1 MVFRYYGIQVLRDK
15 QIYAFG
21 NLQIQKFKD
30 LDVCEFGDLGIQI
43 FGMPQIQGSS
53 EIRLFG
59 LKIQEFGEG
68 QRFGDL
74 KFLEKVFMDL
84 KLRGFGD

>member
-1 MVFRYYGIQVLRDK
+1 MVFRYYGIQGLRDK

-43 FGMPQIQGSS
+43 FGMLQIQGSS
-53 EIRLFG
+53 DIWLLDGIQGLRDKQIYTFVDLEI
-59 LKIQEFGEG
+59 
-68 QRFGDL
+68 
-74 KFLEKVFMDL
+74 
-84 KLRGFGD
+84 